1 MKARYIMILSLLAAA
16 LSSCKVNDIAYYSE
30 DARIEFSGASGYTF
44 TDEDWLNTYV
54 LGNAAY
60 VDGEFT
66 AQLIGYA
73 LDAPRTF
80 AVKSAP
86 VENSPFSPELE
97 FSNPYEFPAGEYTVD
112 APFRIKCPDETAA
125 STVKTTRNGFMDI
138 VYDNDSEYQQFGAG
152 RKENLS
158 YRVSVNLV
166 LYPDDWSIP
175 HWGRYS
181 TSKYLLMM
189 RTCGAVHKD
198 IEYNITNY
206 LKIIEAYA
214 KYKEENEKPLYG
226 DDEYAGEEIEFP
238 QFNG

>member
-1 MKARYIMILSLLAAA
+1 MILSLLAAA

-97 FSNPYEFPAGEYTVD
+97 FSNPYEFPSGDYTVD

-125 STVKTTRNGFMDI
+125 STV
-138 VYDNDSEYQQFGAG
+138 
-152 RKENLS
+152 
-158 YRVSVNLV
+158 
-166 LYPDDWSIP
+166 
-175 HWGRYS
+175 
-181 TSKYLLMM
+181 
-189 RTCGAVHKD
+189 
-198 IEYNITNY
+198 
-206 LKIIEAYA
+206 
-214 KYKEENEKPLYG
+214 
-226 DDEYAGEEIEFP
+226 
-238 QFNG
+238 